1 MFKILLTLSVVLFT
15 FTSNAQER
23 IEFGIG
29 AGSSLPVNGSA
40 FKSAASAG
48 DSYSY
53 WLGYGLDEN
62 LSVEIGLDQ
71 FDFDSVN
78 SKHKALIL
86 GGIYRFVP
94 ENTLHPI
101 AKFGLASVESTSL
114 NDLKTNSLGAKAAA
128 GLELDYKCIS
138 VGVLFNLHHISKT
151 DDLADYKNTQA
162 LLPALFLTL
171 HNDFGDS
178 NNSPTQSKSTAPAA
192 PLAPETEK
200 ASVRLNMV
208 FATGKSELSS
218 KNDSEIEKLAN
229 FMKKFNTTSIE
240 IAGHSDNIG
249 DSKSNKLLSQKRA
262 EAIKAA
268 LLKIGI
274 DSSRLKTKGY
284 GSSQPI
290 ADNKTETGREQNRRV
305 TAEISTMTTK
315 TR

>member
-1 MFKILLTLSVVLFT
+1 
-15 FTSNAQER
+15 
-23 IEFGIG
+23 
-29 AGSSLPVNGSA
+29 
-40 FKSAASAG
+40 
-48 DSYSY
+48 
-53 WLGYGLDEN
+53 
-62 LSVEIGLDQ
+62 
-71 FDFDSVN
+71 
-78 SKHKALIL
+78 
-86 GGIYRFVP
+86 
-94 ENTLHPI
+94 
-101 AKFGLASVESTSL
+101 
-114 NDLKTNSLGAKAAA
+114 
-128 GLELDYKCIS
+128 
-138 VGVLFNLHHISKT
+138 
-151 DDLADYKNTQA
+151 
-162 LLPALFLTL
+162 
-171 HNDFGDS
+171 
-178 NNSPTQSKSTAPAA
+178 
-192 PLAPETEK
+192 
-200 ASVRLNMV
+200 MV